1 MRLMADTSAT
11 KRGSP
16 WKRRALVAHRWLG
29 IVVGL
34 YFVVLGITGS
44 LLVFGREID
53 GALNPGLLTMERQGP
68 YKPLSTIVAA
78 FRRAYPDAP
87 MSYVNYPVPPDGVF
101 NVRSGPNQASQLYVY
116 INPYTGE
123 IIGDRTRIGS
133 LYGFLCY
140 LHFYL
145 LFGQT
150 GWTLNGYG
158 ALLVTMMLGLGVWL
172 WWPARRAGAA
182 VWKSRLRVRTDAGRS
197 RLLFDLH
204 NAAGIYSLVFML
216 IFTLSAVMF
225 AFPEPAERAI
235 FALTGTPPD
244 PVYRLTP
251 PSDAERLPLDELV
264 ARADAAVDGRILRV
278 SFPKTPA
285 APLTVRKEWDDW
297 NQTRN
302 HAMVTVNPYTG
313 AILELYDS
321 RQHGSIGRL
330 VQQWAYPLH
339 FGLWGGLATRV
350 LYVVLGL
357 VPAVAFVTGFW
368 RWRLR
373 RAAQRRI
380 DQRLKTVMA
389 TASPSVREALA
400 RRRKTTVRRHL
411 TRADAGEG

>member
-1 MRLMADTSAT
+1 MSNTSAPERRGLLK
-11 KRGSP
+11 KR
-16 WKRRALVAHRWLG
+16 LLFAHRWLG

-34 YFVVLGITGS
+34 YFVVLGVTGS

-53 GALNPGLLTMERQGP
+53 RALNPGLLTMEHQGP

-78 FRRAYPDAP
+78 FRQAYPDAP
-87 MSYVNYPVPPDGVF
+87 MSYINYPVPPDGVF

-140 LHFYL
+140 VHFYL

-172 WWPARRAGAA
+172 WWPARQAGAA
-182 VWKSRLRVRTDAGRS
+182 VWRSRFGVRSDAGRS

-225 AFPEPAERAI
+225 AFPEPAERVI
-235 FALTGTPPD
+235 FSLTGTPPD

-251 PSDAERLPLDELV
+251 PSGAERLPLDELV
-264 ARADAAVDGRILRV
+264 AKADAAVDGRILRV
-278 SFPKTPA
+278 SFPQTPG

-350 LYVVLGL
+350 LYVFLGL
-357 VPAVAFVTGFW
+357 VPAIAFVTGFW

-373 RAAQRRI
+373 RASTLRSQAHLEQ
-380 DQRLKTVMA
+380 MAA
-389 TASPSVREALA
+389 TAPDSTRRALIQ
-400 RRRKTTVRRHL
+400 KGL
-411 TRADAGEG
+411 LS